1 MQKGRPSS
9 NLFLTK
15 HGVHGRSLQKAAAE
29 LHTCITVYNWAGL
42 LKKLWILRKNKGR
55 KPSQQPQ
62 LTAPNSPKSPQR
74 SGCIADTR
82 AAAVY
87 RRDSPALSRA
97 ICWETCSC
105 GESQPLLTAIHT
117 QRAGSCNFRVS
128 LSTQAAPTPARGD
141 APWCSTK
148 RCSPRT
154 SICNALDFFSS
165 YPALQL
171 QWQLFLGSP
180 GQHPLCFPKI
190 LLKVDKK
197 NLSLISDG
205 KKKQKKKK
213 LIFKQNSL
221 QAINQPVNHLV
232 RSQKGYFVKWW
243 TLYNCL

>member
-9 NLFLTK
+9 DLFLSK

-74 SGCIADTR
+74 SGCTTDTR

-87 RRDSPALSRA
+87 RRDSPALSRFVPQQGHLLGDLLLWGVPA
-97 ICWETCSC
+97 PAHSHPYPKGWELQFQSVTEHSSCSHPC
-105 GESQPLLTAIHT
+105 TWRCTMMLSQTML
-117 QRAGSCNFRVS
+117 SKNFN
-128 LSTQAAPTPARGD
+128 LQCTG
-141 APWCSTK
+141 
-148 RCSPRT
+148 
-154 SICNALDFFSS
+154 FFSS

-205 KKKQKKKK
+205 KKN
-213 LIFKQNSL
+213 KQNKKNWFL
-221 QAINQPVNHLV
+221 N
-232 RSQKGYFVKWW
+232 R
-243 TLYNCL
+243 TLSKQ